1 MALLLVFEAQPVAVI
16 AHKDNPT
23 CAEIATFRTAVEA
36 WLTTALGQLIFMNP
50 NHGFNRALPN
60 VPHNNATQQTH
71 LDRLNEL
78 RTYVSILFPIY
89 THAYATIARAMAAGN
104 QPPPVPPAL
113 CPRPPKTKLPDYFS
127 RKSQALARHF
137 IRQCINFI
145 TINDFPDPET
155 EVWWALQLME
165 GEAAHWRDEQLQ
177 KYNRVIVPAYLHD
190 WDLFIAHF
198 NDRWTDPHEGE
209 KAMDRIMNKNIIQ
222 RTSVKAYN
230 DTFNEALALTTETG
244 ANLMVLRAYETGLKI
259 GV

>member
-1 MALLLVFEAQPVAVI
+1 MALLPVFEAQPVAVI
-16 AHKDNPT
+16 AHEDNPT
-23 CAEIATFRTAVEA
+23 RAEIATFCTAIEA

-50 NHGFNRALPN
+50 NHGFNCALPN
-60 VPHNNATQQTH
+60 VLHNNAAQQTC
-71 LDRLNEL
+71 LNRLNEL

-230 DTFNEALALTTETG
+230 DTFNEALALKTETG
-244 ANLMVLRAYETGLKI
+244 ANLMVL
-259 GV
+259 